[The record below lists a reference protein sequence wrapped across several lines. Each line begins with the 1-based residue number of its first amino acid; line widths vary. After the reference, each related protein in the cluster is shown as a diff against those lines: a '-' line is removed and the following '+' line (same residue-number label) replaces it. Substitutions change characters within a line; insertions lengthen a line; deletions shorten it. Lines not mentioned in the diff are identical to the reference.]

1 MNKGRRKGKKF
12 KCEKR
17 WRSIATGKVGDR
29 RRVGGT
35 DLGSFKKK
43 QMELGYANGRNGS
56 VRKVEELA
64 QWSERWK

>member
-17 WRSIATGKVGDR
+17 WRSMAIGKVGDR

-35 DLGSFKKK
+35 DLGSFKKSK
-43 QMELGYANGRNGS
+43 WN
-56 VRKVEELA
+56 
-64 QWSERWK
+64 